1 MRLLTT
7 ILILTATT
15 ASAHPGHLVDA
26 AGHNHWVAGIALG
39 AAGIAIALGAL
50 KGRKAKK
57 KSEPER
63 EEQPA

>member
-1 MRLLTT
+1 
-7 ILILTATT
+7 
-15 ASAHPGHLVDA
+15 
-26 AGHNHWVAGIALG
+26 LG

-50 KGRKAKK
+50 KGRKAKQ